1 MKIGLQS
8 FLFYRGL
15 ISKFYL
21 KMKFSNDTSA
31 FFTGKEV
38 LLLEDN
44 LLLAKQIS
52 SFLEKSG
59 ADVTHCQSLE
69 EARRTLP
76 ELSFDAALLDLNL
89 PDGDSL
95 ELLREGIV
103 PQNTSTVLM
112 TGEGGIRSA
121 VEAIQLGASDYLSKP
136 FDLDELP
143 HVFAQADNRR
153 KNIRLSQH
161 KREQEKKKSD
171 DLFFEGAFA
180 QDLEKLKKILEADR
194 RLNANLPPLL
204 IDGPT
209 GSGKSTYAR
218 WIHAHGPR
226 SENSFVE
233 VNCSAI
239 PENLIESELFGN
251 EKGAFTDAQNARIG
265 LFEAA
270 DQGTLFLDEI
280 ASLSLA
286 AQAKVLLAIEN
297 GVIRRVGGTK
307 EIKVNIR
314 IIAAA
319 NQDLRQMI
327 MSREFREDLF
337 HRLDLLRI
345 NIPELKTRGTDI
357 LPLAQHFLSALSKKY
372 RLPAPKISKSSESYI
387 LRHEWTGNTRELIHD
402 LERAL
407 VMAEKGQDL
416 ELSNGPQ
423 SGLINTTLLD
433 ENDWLNPSFVFP
445 RDGFDLEKEILR
457 LIERAISQA
466 NGNISEAARLLGVP
480 RDYIR
485 YRLQKKEV

>member
-1 MKIGLQS
+1 M
-8 FLFYRGL
+8 
-15 ISKFYL
+15 
-21 KMKFSNDTSA
+21 MKFSNDTSA

-136 FDLDELP
+136 FDLNELP
-143 HVFAQADNRR
+143 YVFAQADNRR

-161 KREQEKKKSD
+161 NREQQKKKTD

-239 PENLIESELFGN
+239 PENLIESELFGH
-251 EKGAFTDAQNARIG
+251 EKGAFTDAKNARIG

-314 IIAAA
+314 IIAAS

-345 NIPELKTRGTDI
+345 NIPALETRGTDI

-372 RLPAPKISKSSESYI
+372 RLPIPTISKSSENYM
-387 LRHEWTGNTRELIHD
+387 LHNEWTGNTRELIHD

-445 RDGFDLEKEILR
+445 EDGFDLEKEILR

-485 YRLQKKEV
+485 YRLQKKGV